1 MATSG
6 APTHLGWM
14 ASPCIDVCRHDEDT
28 GWCLGCG
35 MSRKDRKHWK
45 REKDRRS
52 AIRAALPERLGAL
65 AAAGHRTGKAAARK
79 RKG

>member
-6 APTHLGWM
+6 APTHLAGM
-14 ASPCIDVCRHDEDT
+14 ASPCIDVCRHDEET

-45 REKDRRS
+45 REKERRPG
-52 AIRAALPERLGAL
+52 IRAALPDRLEAL
-65 AAAGHRTGKAAARK
+65 ATAGHVVGSKAGRK